1 MKKKGFLLILIVFGL
16 LCACATS
23 ILYITEDVHKT
34 TLSSQSGVY
43 KFDSQSIIQDIAL
56 GKTDLFFIIPNETDY
71 ATPIPNLPPV
81 KFTSSAY
88 LQVID
93 AFDQHL
99 SEKMANQWKYNII
112 DYSLDCK
119 DVYYG
124 PQEAYFHIVKSLSSD
139 SQIRVDRLLYI
150 YPYRNRV
157 EWEEF
162 RYDTD
167 EFIPTFDYSEVK
179 VSVEEALEIAED
191 YGGKMFRH
199 TENNHCL
206 IALSISG
213 RHEMDYWKIRYIGNG
228 KSFEILVDKK
238 TGTAQ
243 VIGQGEGE

>member
-1 MKKKGFLLILIVFGL
+1 MSV
-16 LCACATS
+16 
-23 ILYITEDVHKT
+23 LYIAEDVHKT

-43 KFDSQSIIQDIAL
+43 EFDSQSIIQDIAL
-56 GKTDLFFIIPNETDY
+56 GKTDLFSIIPNETDY

-93 AFDQHL
+93 AFDQRL
-99 SEKMANQWKYNII
+99 YEKMANQWEYNSIN
-112 DYSLDCK
+112 YSLDCK

-124 PQEAYFHIVKSLSSD
+124 PQEAYFHIVGSLSSD
-139 SQIRVDRLLYI
+139 SQFRVDRLLYI

-179 VSVEEALEIAED
+179 ISAEKALEIAEE
-191 YGGKMFRH
+191 YGGEEFRH
-199 TENNHCL
+199 IENNQCL
-206 IALSISG
+206 ISLSISG
-213 RHEMDYWKIRYIGNG
+213 RQQMSYWTVRYIGDG
-228 KSFEILVDKK
+228 RSYEIHVDKK
-238 TGTAQ
+238 NGTAQ
-243 VIGQGEGE
+243 AVGQGDEK